1 MTQKEL
7 LDINVMK
14 NVLQERRETLVLP
27 LVKKLV
33 EEEEDAVE
41 DPVENPVEN
50 HANLVEREEN
60 RVKKERKV
68 AVEDADNN
76 Y

>member
-1 MTQKEL
+1 MVGMLLVCEL
-7 LDINVMK
+7 PQNVK
-14 NVLQERRETLVLP
+14 LQV
-27 LVKKLV
+27 V
-33 EEEEDAVE
+33 AVE

-68 AVEDADNN
+68 AAVEDVAVK
-76 Y
+76 

>member
-1 MTQKEL
+1 MTQQEL
-7 LDINVMK
+7 LDINVIMI
-14 NVLQERRETLVLP
+14 VPQGMMATLVLP

-33 EEEEDAVE
+33 KEEEDAVE
-41 DPVENPVEN
+41 NRVENRVEN

-68 AVEDADNN
+68 AAVKDVAVK
-76 Y
+76 